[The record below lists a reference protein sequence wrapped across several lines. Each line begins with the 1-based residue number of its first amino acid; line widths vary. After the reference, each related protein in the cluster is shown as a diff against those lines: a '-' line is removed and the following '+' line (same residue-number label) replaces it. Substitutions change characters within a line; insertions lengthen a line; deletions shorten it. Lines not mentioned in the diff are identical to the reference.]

1 MTQLRP
7 KVAAATVA
15 RRLRAAWLTT
25 RHDVKM
31 RKTEDQMRQGPLT
44 SLKIVEFAGIGPG
57 PFCGML
63 LSDLGADVVR
73 IDRKGGRGGAPTD
86 ITSRGRRSVALDL
99 KTPEAVEACLK
110 LMEGADAVF
119 EGFRPG
125 VMERLGLGPEAALK
139 RNPKLVYGRMTGWG
153 QTGPY
158 ANAAGHDMNYI
169 AITGALAAIGTE
181 DKPVPP
187 LNLVGDFGGG
197 ALYLAFGLLAGVI
210 EARNSGKGQV
220 IDCAMSDGAA
230 SLMAMFYGFKATGA
244 WKNERRAN
252 LLDGGAH
259 FYDTYR
265 CADGKWVSIGSIEP
279 QFYALLLEK
288 TGIDDAEFA
297 HQHDRARW
305 PALRDKLAAVIA
317 TKTRDE
323 WTAIM
328 GGTDVCFAPV
338 LDLDEAPAHPHNA
351 ARRTFVEVSGVTQPA
366 PAPRFS
372 ATPGAIQGPPPE
384 IGAHDRAALGD
395 WGFSTAEIDQLAR
408 AGALRLEAVS

>member
-1 MTQLRP
+1 
-7 KVAAATVA
+7 
-15 RRLRAAWLTT
+15 
-25 RHDVKM
+25 
-31 RKTEDQMRQGPLT
+31 MRQGPLT

-73 IDRKGGRGGAPTD
+73 IDRKGGRGGAHTD

-99 KTPEAVEACLK
+99 KSPQAIETCLK
-110 LMEGADAVF
+110 MMEKADAIL

-125 VMERLGLGPEAALK
+125 VMERLGLGPDIALK

-153 QTGPY
+153 QHGPY
-158 ANAAGHDMNYI
+158 AQAAGHDMNYI
-169 AITGALAAIGTE
+169 AITGALSAIGTK

-197 ALYLAFGLLAGVI
+197 ALYLAFGLLAGVVH
-210 EARNSGKGQV
+210 ARQTGQGQV

-230 SLMAMFYGFKATGA
+230 SLMAMFYGFKASGM
-244 WKNERRAN
+244 WKEGRRSN

-259 FYDTYR
+259 FYDTYQ

-288 TGIDDAEFA
+288 TGITDPQFQGQMNRDA
-297 HQHDRARW
+297 W
-305 PALRDKLAAVIA
+305 PALHDKLAAVIA

-323 WTAIM
+323 WTRIM

-338 LDLDEAPAHPHNA
+338 LDLEEAPAHPHNA
-351 ARRTFVEVSGVTQPA
+351 ARQTFVEVAGVTQPA

-372 ATPGAIQGPPPE
+372 ATPGKIQGPPPN
-384 IGAHDRAALGD
+384 IGAHNREALEE
-395 WGFSTAEIDQLAR
+395 WGLSSAEID
-408 AGALRLEAVS
+408 ALFAEPVS

>member
-1 MTQLRP
+1 
-7 KVAAATVA
+7 
-15 RRLRAAWLTT
+15 
-25 RHDVKM
+25 
-31 RKTEDQMRQGPLT
+31 MRQGPL
-44 SLKIVEFAGIGPG
+44 SGLKVIEFAGIGPG

-73 IDRKGGRGGAPTD
+73 IDRKGRGRASPAD
-86 ITSRGRRSVALDL
+86 VTSRGRRSIGMDL
-99 KTPEAVEACLK
+99 KSPDAIEACLK
-110 LMEGADAVF
+110 LIESADAVF

-125 VMERLGLGPEAALK
+125 VMERLGLGPDAALK

-158 ANAAGHDMNYI
+158 AHAAGHDMNYI
-169 AITGALAAIGTE
+169 AITGALEAIGTR

-210 EARNSGKGQV
+210 HARATGEGQV

-230 SLMAMFYGFKATGA
+230 SLMAMFYGFKASGM
-244 WKNERRAN
+244 WGGGRREN

-259 FYDTYR
+259 FYDTYQ
-265 CADGKWVSIGSIEP
+265 CKDGRWVSIGSIEP

-288 TGIDDAEFA
+288 TGITDPAFQQQMNRGEWDNL
-297 HQHDRARW
+297 RA
-305 PALRDKLAAVIA
+305 KLAEVIA

-323 WTAIM
+323 WTEIM

-338 LDLDEAPAHPHNA
+338 LDMDEAPLHPHNA
-351 ARRTFVEVSGVTQPA
+351 ARKTFIEVSGVVQPA

-372 ATPGAIQGPPPE
+372 ATPGAVQGPPPA
-384 IGAHDRAALGD
+384 IGAHDEEALSE
-395 WGFSTAEIDQLAR
+395 WGFSDQAI
-408 AGALRLEAVS
+408 AALRQSGAIAGSEG

>member
-1 MTQLRP
+1 
-7 KVAAATVA
+7 
-15 RRLRAAWLTT
+15 
-25 RHDVKM
+25 
-31 RKTEDQMRQGPLT
+31 MRQGPLT

-73 IDRKGGRGGAPTD
+73 IDRKGQGRGAPSD
-86 ITSRGRRSVALDL
+86 ITSRGRRSVGLDL
-99 KTPEAVEACLK
+99 KSPAAIEACLK
-110 LMEGADAVF
+110 LIESADVVF

-125 VMERLGLGPEAALK
+125 VMERLGLGPEVCLK

-158 ANAAGHDMNYI
+158 SQAAGHDMNYI
-169 AITGALAAIGTE
+169 AITGALHAIGTK

-197 ALYLAFGLLAGVI
+197 ALYLAFGLLAAVI
-210 EARNSGKGQV
+210 HARQSGQGQV

-230 SLMAMFYGFKATGA
+230 SLMAMFYGFKAGGA
-244 WKNERRAN
+244 WKDERRSN

-259 FYDTYR
+259 FYDTYECKGGR
-265 CADGKWVSIGSIEP
+265 WVSIGSIEP

-288 TGIDDAEFA
+288 TGIEDPEFA
-297 HQHDRARW
+297 KQMDRSAW
-305 PALRDKLAAVIA
+305 PELREKLAAVIA

-323 WTAIM
+323 WTEIM

-338 LDLDEAPAHPHNA
+338 LDLDEAPKHPHNA
-351 ARRTFVEVSGVTQPA
+351 ARQTFVEVGGVTQPA

-372 ATPGAIQGPPPE
+372 ATPGKIQGPPPR
-384 IGAHDRAALGD
+384 IGQHDREALSD
-395 WGFSTAEIDQLAR
+395 WGFSSGEIEMLAR
-408 AGALRLEAVS
+408 AGALEAETVS

>member
-1 MTQLRP
+1 
-7 KVAAATVA
+7 
-15 RRLRAAWLTT
+15 
-25 RHDVKM
+25 
-31 RKTEDQMRQGPLT
+31 MRQGPLT
-44 SLKIVEFAGIGPG
+44 GLKIVEFAGIGPG

-73 IDRKGGRGGAPTD
+73 VDRKGTGRGAPSD

-110 LMEGADAVF
+110 LMATADAVI

-125 VMERLGLGPEAALK
+125 VMERLGLGPDVALK
-139 RNPKLVYGRMTGWG
+139 RNPKLVFGRMTGWG

-158 ANAAGHDMNYI
+158 AQAAGHDMNYI
-169 AITGALAAIGTE
+169 AITGALHAIGTTE
-181 DKPVPP
+181 KPVPP

-210 EARNSGKGQV
+210 QARETGKGQV

-230 SLMAMFYGFKATGA
+230 SLMAMFYGFKAAGM
-244 WKNERRAN
+244 WKEERRSN
-252 LLDGGAH
+252 MLDGGAH
-259 FYDTYR
+259 FYDTYQ
-265 CADGKWVSIGSIEP
+265 CSDGKWVSIGSIEP

-288 TGIDDAEFA
+288 TGIDDPDFQR
-297 HQHDRARW
+297 QHDRSAW
-305 PALRDKLAAVIA
+305 PALREKLAHVIA
-317 TKTRDE
+317 QKTRDE

-338 LDLDEAPAHPHNA
+338 LDLDEAPKHPHNT
-351 ARRTFVEVSGVTQPA
+351 ARQTFVEVAGVVQPA

-372 ATPGAIQGPPPE
+372 VTPGAIQGPPPA
-384 IGAHDRAALGD
+384 IGAHDQEALTD
-395 WGFSTAEIDQLAR
+395 WGFSAAEVGALKA
-408 AGALRLEAVS
+408 AGALA

>member
-1 MTQLRP
+1 MG
-7 KVAAATVA
+7 
-15 RRLRAAWLTT
+15 
-25 RHDVKM
+25 
-31 RKTEDQMRQGPLT
+31 QGPL
-44 SLKIVEFAGIGPG
+44 SGLKVIEFAGIGPG

-73 IDRKGGRGGAPTD
+73 IDRKGKGRAAPSD

-99 KTPEAVEACLK
+99 KNPAAIETCLK
-110 LMEGADAVF
+110 LMARADAVF

-125 VMERLGLGPEAALK
+125 VMERLGLGPEAALA
-139 RNPKLVYGRMTGWG
+139 RNPRLVYGRMTGWG
-153 QTGPY
+153 QHGPY

-169 AITGALAAIGTE
+169 AISGALHAIGTG

-197 ALYLAFGLLAGVI
+197 ALYLAFGLLAGVLN
-210 EARNSGKGQV
+210 ARQTGQGPV
-220 IDCAMSDGAA
+220 VDCAMSDGAA
-230 SLMAMFYGFKATGA
+230 SLMAMFYGFKAGGI
-244 WKNERRAN
+244 WKEQRRAN

-288 TGIDDAEFA
+288 TGIDDPEFA
-297 HQHDRARW
+297 GQMDRSRW
-305 PALRDKLAAVIA
+305 ESLRAKLAEVIA
-317 TKTRDE
+317 RKTRDE
-323 WTAIM
+323 WTEIM

-338 LDLDEAPAHPHNA
+338 LDLDEAPKHPHNV
-351 ARRTFVEVSGVTQPA
+351 ARETFLDLDGVVQPA

-372 ATPGAIQGPPPE
+372 VTPGAVQGPPPA
-384 IGAHDRAALGD
+384 IGAHDREALAD
-395 WGFSTAEIDQLAR
+395 WGFSAAEIEGLRREAALA
-408 AGALRLEAVS
+408 E